1 MQRYLTDRKRADG
14 LGSGRHGTHHHWH
27 MMMTSLA
34 LVVVVPVFL
43 VTFLAGFGG
52 TYAEVVAYF
61 SQPIPA
67 IIVALSLIVTISH
80 VTSEAVVAVEDYVHG
95 ARCKLLIIGLNWFSY
110 ILIAVGLF
118 AIARMA
124 L

>member
-1 MQRYLTDRKRADG
+1 M
-14 LGSGRHGTHHHWH
+14 
-27 MMMTSLA
+27 
-34 LVVVVPVFL
+34 
-43 VTFLAGFGG
+43 
-52 TYAEVVAYF
+52 AYF

-95 ARCKLLIIGLNWFSY
+95 ARGKLLIIGFNWFSY

-118 AIARMA
+118 AISRMA